1 MLGFREGT
9 PDEPRAR
16 TAARFCLEAGADK
29 DLIQGWIAE
38 GKRRAEM
45 ARRPP
50 FPGGV
55 RPLDHADHG
64 FRQTPATFPEFHV
77 TPFRTILGAISRSP
91 IRDFPRRYQA
101 PVVRVRRE
109 PGPPGHEHGHN
120 NELRSGNKH
129 DPHLPGDPACRA
141 RVLAQARQEA
151 PEASCTSRATCQ
163 TEVVPQPRPLMY
175 PRSPVT
181 RWPGFPI
188 SGPGIGDGRLR
199 DDRPRCADS
208 PGWQIPCAP
217 FRAGRG
223 DGAGQMTAAR
233 TACLGSPLLAPRR
246 RE

>member
-16 TAARFCLEAGADK
+16 TAACFCLEAGADE
-29 DLIQGWIAE
+29 DLIQGGSPRESAGPRWL
-38 GKRRAEM
+38 GGHCFGRRA
-45 ARRPP
+45 P
-50 FPGGV
+50 V
-55 RPLDHADHG
+55 RPRGSRVPPDAGHL
-64 FRQTPATFPEFHV
+64 PEFHV

-91 IRDFPRRYQA
+91 IREFPRRYQA

-151 PEASCTSRATCQ
+151 PEASCTSRAACQ
-163 TEVVPQPRPLMY
+163 TEGGPQPRPLMY
-175 PRSPVT
+175 PRSPFT

-188 SGPGIGDGRLR
+188 SGPGIGDRRLR

-217 FRAGRG
+217 FRRG
-223 DGAGQMTAAR
+223 GG
-233 TACLGSPLLAPRR
+233 RR
-246 RE
+246 RPDDSG